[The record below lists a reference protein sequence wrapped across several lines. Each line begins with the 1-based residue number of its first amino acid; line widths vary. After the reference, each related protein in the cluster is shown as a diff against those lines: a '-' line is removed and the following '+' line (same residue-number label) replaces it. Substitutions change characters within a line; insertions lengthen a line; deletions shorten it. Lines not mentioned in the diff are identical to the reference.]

1 MNSGLQC
8 ISHVTELTEY
18 FLKNTY
24 IKDINKTNPLGTQ
37 GQLCTAFAKMLKSLW
52 FGTDSSF
59 SPTQLKRAIGKF
71 QPMFSGYN
79 QHDSGE
85 LITYL
90 LDGLHEDLNRVKVK
104 PYVESKDYDGRD
116 DKIVA
121 R

>member
-1 MNSGLQC
+1 MIQ
-8 ISHVTELTEY
+8 
-18 FLKNTY
+18 
-24 IKDINKTNPLGTQ
+24 
-37 GQLCTAFAKMLKSLW
+37 SLW
-52 FGTDSSF
+52 FGSDSSF
-59 SPTQLKRAIGKF
+59 SPNHLKRAIGKY

-104 PYVESKDYDGRD
+104 PYVETKDYDGRPD
-116 DKIVA
+116 YQVA